1 MEGSSDP
8 RGQSRARRL
17 LRVAGRILIVTL
29 IVDAILILVFRT
41 RWQPGIDA
49 VRRFNKRF
57 LNPVMMRF
65 AGGDHWYASA
75 VHHEGR
81 KSGKTY
87 STPIWAVAAGRHFYI
102 PLPYGRDVDW
112 CRNILHA
119 GHCVLETHG
128 KRYEE
133 TSPKIVDAEVAGAQ
147 IPLRDH
153 LRFSAYGV
161 DAYLRLEVPPEHIAE
176 MSA

>member
-1 MEGSSDP
+1 
-8 RGQSRARRL
+8 
-17 LRVAGRILIVTL
+17 VAGWLLIFLLVFEVVA
-29 IVDAILILVFRT
+29 IVLFRT
-41 RWQPGIDA
+41 RWQPGIQG
-49 VRRFNKRF
+49 VRRFNRRF

-65 AGGDHWYASA
+65 AGKGRWYASV

-81 KSGKTY
+81 KSGKAYT
-87 STPIWAVAAGRHFYI
+87 TPIWAVAAGRHFYI

-119 GHCVLETHG
+119 GRCVLESHG
-128 KRYEE
+128 TRYEA
-133 TSPKIVDAEVAGAQ
+133 TSPEIVDADLAAGQ

-153 LRFSAYGV
+153 LRFSTYGV
-161 DAYLRLEVPPEHIAE
+161 DAYLRLEVPPAQITE